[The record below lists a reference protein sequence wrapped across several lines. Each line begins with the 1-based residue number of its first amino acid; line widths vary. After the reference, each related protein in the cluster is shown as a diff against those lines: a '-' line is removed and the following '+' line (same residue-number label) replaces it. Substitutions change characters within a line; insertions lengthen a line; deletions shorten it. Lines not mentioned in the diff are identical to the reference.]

1 MRIVRHG
8 GIARPKNV
16 STRSNSCESRR
27 ASFSMNTQSDFED
40 FLRLLESNRV
50 EYMIVG
56 GYAVAFHGFPR
67 FTKDIDIFFA
77 GTRENSSRLQAA
89 LVAFGFQKTTVPL
102 ESLEKPGAL
111 LVIGVEPV
119 RIDLLNQIDGITFEE
134 AHPNVVRGQYGN
146 VEVTF
151 IGMDDLIRNKRST
164 GRTRDLGDVE
174 ELS

>member
-1 MRIVRHG
+1 
-8 GIARPKNV
+8 
-16 STRSNSCESRR
+16 
-27 ASFSMNTQSDFED
+27 MNTQSDFED
-40 FLRLLESNRV
+40 FLRLLESHRV

-89 LVAFGFQKTTVPL
+89 LVSFGFQKSTVPL

-119 RIDLLNQIDGITFEE
+119 RIDLVNQIDGITFDE
-134 AHPNVVRGQYGN
+134 ARPNVVRGRYGN
-146 VEVTF
+146 VDVTF
-151 IGMDDLIRNKRST
+151 IGMNDLIRNKRST
-164 GRTRDLGDVE
+164 GRTRDLGDIE